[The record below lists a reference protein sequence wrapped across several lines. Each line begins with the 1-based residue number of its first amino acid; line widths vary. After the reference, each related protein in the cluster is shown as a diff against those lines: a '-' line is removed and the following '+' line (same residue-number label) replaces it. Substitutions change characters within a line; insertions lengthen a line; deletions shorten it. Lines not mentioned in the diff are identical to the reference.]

1 MESDKKILLGII
13 VPCFN
18 EEKILPVTA
27 KVLED
32 KISSLV
38 DKGVIAKKSRIYFID
53 DGSTDDTW
61 STIQTL
67 VQRNQCFAGIKLT
80 RNFGHQYALYG
91 GLMEAR
97 GDALISMDADMQD
110 DVNVIDKMLA
120 EFIAG
125 NEIVYGV
132 RDDRNTDSFLKRWSA
147 ETHYKT
153 TALMGIETIH
163 NHADYR
169 LLSRKAVDL
178 LSQFRETNLYLR
190 GIVPLLGLQSSQVYY
205 KRQQRSAGES
215 KYKFKNMFSLSVKG
229 VTSFSIVPLRIITAM
244 GLLVF
249 TISVIMGGWA
259 LHAALQGDKTVAG
272 WASTVIPIYLFGG
285 LQLLA
290 VGVAGEYVGKTYME
304 VKHRPLYLIDQ
315 VCSSQQPD
323 EPHSVLEQ
331 AADTDAA
338 H

>member
-1 MESDKKILLGII
+1 MESNNTPLLGII

-27 KVLED
+27 KKLQEKVLALASQGLIEN
-32 KISSLV
+32 SSQV
-38 DKGVIAKKSRIYFID
+38 YFID
-53 DGSTDDTW
+53 DGSTDNSW
-61 STIQTL
+61 KIIKQL
-67 VQRNQCFAGIKLT
+67 VADNDCFSGIKLT

-91 GLMEAR
+91 GLMEAK
-97 GDALISMDADMQD
+97 GDVLISLDADMQD
-110 DVNVIDKMLA
+110 DIDVIDNMIA
-120 EFIAG
+120 EFKKG
-125 NEIVYGV
+125 NEVVYGV
-132 RDDRNTDSFLKRWSA
+132 RNDRNTDGFLKRWSA
-147 ETHYKT
+147 ETHYRA
-153 TALMGIETIH
+153 TALMGIETVH

-169 LLSRKAVDL
+169 LLSRKAVNL

-205 KRQQRSAGES
+205 KRQLRSAGES

-229 VTSFSIVPLRIITAM
+229 ITSFSIMPLRIITAM

-249 TISVIMGGWA
+249 TVSVVMGCWA
-259 LHAALQGDKTVAG
+259 LHAALQGDKAVAG

-304 VKHRPLYLIDQ
+304 VKQRPLYLVDQ
-315 VCSSQQPD
+315 VCDSEVSKDIDNIEKRIGGPG
-323 EPHSVLEQ
+323 
-331 AADTDAA
+331 
-338 H
+338 